1 MQTVQ
6 ILIEENA
13 YGAVRPM
20 EVVATAP
27 VAALVPA
34 IVEELKLPQ
43 TDLFG
48 KRLVYFLRYH
58 SGGPALP
65 ENKSLEASGVDP
77 GAKLTLDSYVM
88 DNSVATLFK
97 GEPPHAQPSFYSSQT
112 ITDAESFLAFGKD
125 TSASL
130 PVVGHRKKSHRWTR
144 RAFLVASGV
153 ALGAGGLGLG
163 YAAYRSMVT
172 NSTIISMTMHTPV
185 KPVQTKP
192 GMAQKVLPTNAT
204 SVLVFSQ
211 HLQPVRSVTW
221 SPDGKMLASGA
232 SDAQVLIWDLNGT
245 VLARKRQAG
254 VVRSVVWSPDGQQ
267 LAVGAANQVQFLTP
281 LNGAL
286 LAQPA
291 QIHTDAVT
299 TLAWSN
305 RQPELLVSGGLDEK
319 AVVWNTTSYTPQT
332 IFTGHTT
339 AIESAT
345 WASDG
350 TTVAT
355 SSHGGVVRV
364 WNAENGQQL
373 HGFFM
378 DAQLPM
384 RAVSFA
390 SAGEQL
396 AVGGDDGIVRLWNG
410 LVCQS
415 QNQNQNGFGTQCL
428 DVPQRLHA
436 HQGHVRTLAWSPNA
450 RFLATGGDD
459 GMLAIWYPTQSQT
472 PLLKIAHNAPLLAL
486 AWSADNK
493 QVATAS
499 GNNVTIW
506 RLH

>member
-48 KRLVYFLRYH
+48 NRLVYILRYH
-58 SGGPALP
+58 SGGPVLP
-65 ENKSLEASGVDP
+65 ENKSLQASGVDP

-88 DNSVATLFK
+88 EGTAAALFQS
-97 GEPPHAQPSFYSSQT
+97 EQAHAQPSFYSSQT
-112 ITDAESFLAFGKD
+112 MTDAESFPAFGKD

-130 PVVGHRKKSHRWTR
+130 PVVGRRRNDHRWTR
-144 RAFLVASGV
+144 RAFLVASGA
-153 ALGAGGLGLG
+153 ALGAGGLALG
-163 YAAYRSMVT
+163 YAAYRSLVT
-172 NSTIISMTMHTPV
+172 KSTLMPSTMHAPV
-185 KPVQTKP
+185 KPVQRQPVVTQP
-192 GMAQKVLPTNAT
+192 VVPINAT
-204 SVLVFSQ
+204 SLLVFSQ
-211 HLQPVRSVTW
+211 HQQTVHSVTW

-232 SDAQVLIWDLNGT
+232 NDAQVFIWDLNGN
-245 VLARKRQAG
+245 VQVRKAQAD
-254 VVRSVVWSPDGQQ
+254 VVHSVAWSPDGQQ
-267 LAVGAANQVQFLTP
+267 LAVGTAKQILLLNP
-281 LNGAL
+281 LNGTL

-291 QIHTDAVT
+291 QIHTDAIT
-299 TLAWSN
+299 TLAWSQ
-305 RQPELLVSGGLDEK
+305 RQTKLLVSGGLDKK
-319 AVVWNTTSYTPQT
+319 AVVWNTTSYTRQT
-332 IFTGHTT
+332 IFTRHTT

-350 TTVAT
+350 ATIAT

-364 WNAENGQQL
+364 WNAENAQQV

-390 SAGEQL
+390 STGEQL

-410 LVCQS
+410 LVCQ
-415 QNQNQNGFGTQCL
+415 NQNGFGTQCL
-428 DVPQRLHA
+428 DAPQRFRA
-436 HQGHVRTLAWSPNA
+436 HHGHVRALAWSPDA

-459 GMLAIWYPTQSQT
+459 GILAVWYPNRSQT
-472 PLLKIAHNAPLLAL
+472 PLLKIAHNAPILAL
-486 AWSADNK
+486 AWSVDNK

-506 RLH
+506 RLK

>member
-6 ILIEENA
+6 ILIEEYA

-20 EVVATAP
+20 EVVATTP

-43 TDLFG
+43 ADLFG
-48 KRLVYFLRYH
+48 NKLVYILRYH
-58 SGGPALP
+58 SGGPVLP
-65 ENKSLEASGVDP
+65 ENKSLKASGVDP

-88 DNSVATLFK
+88 DGSTATIFQS
-97 GEPPHAQPSFYSSQT
+97 EPAHAQPSFYSSQT
-112 ITDAESFLAFGKD
+112 MTDVESFPAFGKD

-130 PVVGHRKKSHRWTR
+130 PVVGQRRKNHPWTR
-144 RAFLVASGV
+144 RAFLVASGA
-153 ALGAGGLGLG
+153 ALGAGGLALG
-163 YAAYRSMVT
+163 YAAYRSIVT
-172 NSTIISMTMHTPV
+172 KSTLMSTTMHAPV
-185 KPVQTKP
+185 KPVQTQRVVTQQ
-192 GMAQKVLPTNAT
+192 AVPTNAT
-204 SVLVFSQ
+204 SMLVFSQ
-211 HLQPVRSVTW
+211 HQQPVHSVTW
-221 SPDGKMLASGA
+221 SPEGKMLASGA
-232 SDAQVLIWDLNGT
+232 SDARVFIWDLDGT
-245 VLARKRQAG
+245 VQARKGQVAA
-254 VVRSVVWSPDGQQ
+254 VRSVAWSPDGQQ
-267 LAVGAANQVQFLTP
+267 LAVGAANQVQFLNP
-281 LNGAL
+281 LNGTL

-299 TLAWSN
+299 TLAWST
-305 RQPELLVSGGLDEK
+305 RQTELLVSGGLDK
-319 AVVWNTTSYTPQT
+319 QAVVWNTTSYTPQT

-339 AIESAT
+339 AIESAC
-345 WASDG
+345 WASDNK
-350 TTVAT
+350 TIAT

-364 WNAENGQQL
+364 WNAENGQQV

-390 SAGEQL
+390 SSDAQL

-410 LVCQS
+410 LVCQ
-415 QNQNQNGFGTQCL
+415 NQSGFGIQCL
-428 DVPQRLHA
+428 NAPQRLHA
-436 HQGHVRTLAWSPNA
+436 HQGHVRTLAWSPDA

-459 GMLAIWYPTQSQT
+459 GILAIWYPTQSQT

-499 GNNVTIW
+499 GKSVTIW
-506 RLH
+506 GLQ

>member
-13 YGAVRPM
+13 FGAVRPM
-20 EVVATAP
+20 ELVATAP

-48 KRLVYFLRYH
+48 NKLVYILRYH

-65 ENKSLEASGVDP
+65 ESKSLEASGVDP
-77 GAKLTLDSYVM
+77 GAKLALDSYVM
-88 DNSVATLFK
+88 DGSVATLFQS
-97 GEPPHAQPSFYSSQT
+97 EPAHAQTSFYTSQT
-112 ITDAESFLAFGKD
+112 MTDVESFPAFGKD

-130 PVVGHRKKSHRWTR
+130 PIVKQRKKDHRWTR
-144 RAFLVASGV
+144 RAFIVASGV
-153 ALGAGGLGLG
+153 ALGVGGLGLG

-172 NSTIISMTMHTPV
+172 NSTIMLTTMHTPV
-185 KPVQTKP
+185 KPAQTKP
-192 GMAQKVLPTNAT
+192 VVTQQFIPTNAT
-204 SVLVFSQ
+204 SMLVFSQ
-211 HLQPVRSVTW
+211 HQQLVHSLTW
-221 SPDGKMLASGA
+221 SPDGKILASGA
-232 SDAQVLIWDLNGT
+232 SDAQVLIWNLNGT
-245 VLARKRQAG
+245 VLARKTQAG
-254 VVRSVVWSPDGQQ
+254 VVRSVAWSPDGQQ
-267 LAVGAANQVQFLTP
+267 LAVGAANQVQFITP

-291 QIHTDAVT
+291 QIHTEAVT
-299 TLAWSN
+299 TVAWSN
-305 RQPELLVSGGLDEK
+305 RQPELLVSGGLDKK
-319 AVVWNTTSYTPQT
+319 AVVWNTNSYTPQT

-339 AIESAT
+339 AIESAA
-345 WASDG
+345 WASDS
-350 TTVAT
+350 TTIAT

-364 WNAENGQQL
+364 WNAENGQQV

-378 DAQLPM
+378 DAQIPM

-390 SAGEQL
+390 SAGDLL

-415 QNQNQNGFGTQCL
+415 QNQIGNGFGIQCL
-428 DVPQRLHA
+428 DAPRRLHA
-436 HQGHVRTLAWSPNA
+436 HQGHVRTLAWSPDA

-459 GMLAIWYPTQSQT
+459 GVIAIWYPNQSQT
-472 PLLKIAHNAPLLAL
+472 PLLKIAHNAPLLDL

-499 GNNVTIW
+499 GNSVTIW
-506 RLH
+506 QLH

>member
-20 EVVATAP
+20 ELVATAP

-34 IVEELKLPQ
+34 IVEELKLPL

-48 KRLVYFLRYH
+48 NKLVYILRYH
-58 SGGPALP
+58 SGGPALQ

-77 GAKLTLDSYVM
+77 GAKLTLDSYAM
-88 DNSVATLFK
+88 DGSVAILFQS
-97 GEPPHAQPSFYSSQT
+97 ESAHAQPSFYSSQT
-112 ITDAESFLAFGKD
+112 MTDVESFPAFEKD

-130 PVVGHRKKSHRWTR
+130 PVLGQKKKNHRWTR
-144 RAFLVASGV
+144 RAFLVTSAA

-163 YAAYRSMVT
+163 YAAYRSIFT
-172 NSTIISMTMHTPV
+172 NTTIMPATMHALV
-185 KPVQTKP
+185 KPVQTQP
-192 GMAQKVLPTNAT
+192 AVTRQFMPTHAT

-211 HLQPVRSVTW
+211 HQQPVRSVTW

-232 SDAQVLIWDLNGT
+232 NDAQLLIWELNGT

-254 VVRSVVWSPDGQQ
+254 VVRSVAWSPDGQQ
-267 LAVGAANQVQFLTP
+267 LAVGVANKVQFLTP

-286 LAQPA
+286 LAQSA
-291 QIHTDAVT
+291 QMHTDTVT
-299 TLAWSN
+299 TLAWAH
-305 RQPELLVSGGLDEK
+305 QGTGLLVSGGLDKK

-339 AIESAT
+339 AIESAA
-345 WASDG
+345 WASDS
-350 TTVAT
+350 TTIAT

-364 WNAENGQQL
+364 WNAENGQQV

-390 SAGEQL
+390 SFNEQL

-410 LVCQS
+410 LVCQ
-415 QNQNQNGFGTQCL
+415 NQTRNIFGTQCL
-428 DVPQRLHA
+428 DEPQRLHT
-436 HQGHVRTLAWSPNA
+436 HQGHVRTLAWSPDA

-459 GMLAIWYPTQSQT
+459 GILAIWYPTQSQT

-486 AWSADNK
+486 AWSKDNK

-506 RLH
+506 GLK

>member
-27 VAALVPA
+27 IAALVPA

-48 KRLVYFLRYH
+48 NKLVYILRYH
-58 SGGPALP
+58 SGGPVLP
-65 ENKSLEASGVDP
+65 ENKSLKASGVDP

-88 DNSVATLFK
+88 DGSTATIFQS
-97 GEPPHAQPSFYSSQT
+97 EPANAQPSFYTSQT
-112 ITDAESFLAFGKD
+112 MTDVESFPACGMD

-130 PVVGHRKKSHRWTR
+130 PVVGQRRKNHSWTR
-144 RAFLVASGV
+144 RAFLVASGA
-153 ALGAGGLGLG
+153 ALGAGGLALG

-172 NSTIISMTMHTPV
+172 KSTIMSTTMHAPV
-185 KPVQTKP
+185 KLVQTQP
-192 GMAQKVLPTNAT
+192 VVTQQAVPTNAT
-204 SVLVFSQ
+204 SMLVFSQ
-211 HLQPVRSVTW
+211 HQQTVRSVTW
-221 SPDGKMLASGA
+221 SPGGKMLASGA

-245 VLARKRQAG
+245 VQVRKAQAG
-254 VVRSVVWSPDGQQ
+254 AVRSVAWSPDGQH
-267 LAVGAANQVQFLTP
+267 LAVGAANQVQFLNP
-281 LNGAL
+281 LNGTL

-299 TLAWSN
+299 TLAWST
-305 RQPELLVSGGLDEK
+305 RQTGLLVSGALDK
-319 AVVWNTTSYTPQT
+319 QAVVWNTTSYTPFT
-332 IFTGHTT
+332 INATETT
-339 AIESAT
+339 AIESAA
-345 WASDG
+345 WASDS
-350 TTVAT
+350 TTIAT

-364 WNAENGQQL
+364 WNAENGQQI

-415 QNQNQNGFGTQCL
+415 QNQSVFGTQCL
-428 DVPQRLHA
+428 DTPQRLHA
-436 HQGHVRTLAWSPNA
+436 HQGHVRTLAWSPDA
-450 RFLATGGDD
+450 RFLATGGDN
-459 GMLAIWYPTQSQT
+459 GMLE
-472 PLLKIAHNAPLLAL
+472 
-486 AWSADNK
+486 
-493 QVATAS
+493 
-499 GNNVTIW
+499 
-506 RLH
+506 

>member
-20 EVVATAP
+20 DVVATTP

-43 TDLFG
+43 ADLFG
-48 KRLVYFLRYH
+48 NKLVYILRYH
-58 SGGPALP
+58 SGGPVLP
-65 ENKSLEASGVDP
+65 ENKSLKASGVDP

-88 DNSVATLFK
+88 DGSTATIFQS
-97 GEPPHAQPSFYSSQT
+97 EPAHAQPSFYSSQT
-112 ITDAESFLAFGKD
+112 MTDVESFPAFGKD

-130 PVVGHRKKSHRWTR
+130 PVVGQRRKNHPWTR
-144 RAFLVASGV
+144 RAFLVASGA
-153 ALGAGGLGLG
+153 ALGAGGLALG

-172 NSTIISMTMHTPV
+172 KSTIMSTTMHAPV
-185 KPVQTKP
+185 KLVQTQP
-192 GMAQKVLPTNAT
+192 VVTQQAVPTNAT
-204 SVLVFSQ
+204 SMLVFSQ
-211 HLQPVRSVTW
+211 HQQTVHSVTW

-232 SDAQVLIWDLNGT
+232 SDARVLIWDLNGT
-245 VLARKRQAG
+245 VQARKEQAG
-254 VVRSVVWSPDGQQ
+254 MVRSVAWSPDGQQ
-267 LAVGAANQVQFLTP
+267 LAVGAANEVQFLNP
-281 LNGAL
+281 LNGTL

-299 TLAWSN
+299 TLAWST
-305 RQPELLVSGGLDEK
+305 RQIELLVSGGLDK
-319 AVVWNTTSYTPQT
+319 QAVVWNTTSYTPQT

-339 AIESAT
+339 AIESAA
-345 WASDG
+345 WASDNK
-350 TTVAT
+350 TVAT

-364 WNAENGQQL
+364 WNAENGQQV

-390 SAGEQL
+390 SSGDQL

-410 LVCQS
+410 LVCQ
-415 QNQNQNGFGTQCL
+415 NQTHNGFGTQCQ
-428 DVPQRLHA
+428 DASQRLHA
-436 HQGHVRTLAWSPNA
+436 HRGPVRTLAWSPDA

-459 GMLAIWYPTQSQT
+459 GILAIWYPAQSQT
-472 PLLKIAHNAPLLAL
+472 PLLKIPHNAPLLAL
-486 AWSADNK
+486 AWSADSK
-493 QVATAS
+493 QLATAS
-499 GNNVTIW
+499 GKSVTIW
-506 RLH
+506 GLQ

>member
-20 EVVATAP
+20 EVVATAS

-48 KRLVYFLRYH
+48 NKLVYILRYH
-58 SGGPALP
+58 SGGPVLP

-88 DNSVATLFK
+88 DSSVATLFPS
-97 GEPPHAQPSFYSSQT
+97 EQAHSQPSFYSSRT
-112 ITDAESFLAFGKD
+112 MTDVESFPAFGKD

-130 PVVGHRKKSHRWTR
+130 PVVGQRKKNHRWTR
-144 RAFLVASGV
+144 RAFLVLSGA

-172 NSTIISMTMHTPV
+172 NSTLLTKTMHAPV
-185 KPVQTKP
+185 KPVQTKQ
-192 GMAQKVLPTNAT
+192 AVTQQVVPTNAT
-204 SVLVFSQ
+204 SLLIFSQ
-211 HLQPVRSVTW
+211 HQQSVRSVTW

-232 SDAQVLIWDLNGT
+232 SDEQVLIWDLIGT
-245 VLARKRQAG
+245 VLARKGQAG
-254 VVRSVVWSPDGQQ
+254 VVRSVAWSPDGQQ
-267 LAVGAANQVQFLTP
+267 LAVGAANQVQFLNP
-281 LNGAL
+281 LNGTV
-286 LAQPA
+286 LARPA

-299 TLAWSN
+299 TVAWSN
-305 RQPELLVSGGLDEK
+305 RQPELLVSGGLDKK
-319 AVVWNTTSYTPQT
+319 AVVWNSNSYTPQT

-339 AIESAT
+339 AIESAA
-345 WASDG
+345 WASDS
-350 TTVAT
+350 TTIAT

-364 WNAENGQQL
+364 WNAGNGQQV

-415 QNQNQNGFGTQCL
+415 QNQNANGFGNQCL
-428 DVPQRLHA
+428 DTPQRLHA
-436 HQGHVRTLAWSPNA
+436 HQGHVRALAWSPDA

-459 GMLAIWYPTQSQT
+459 GVLAIWYPNQSQT
-472 PLLKIAHNAPLLAL
+472 ALLKIDHNAPLLAL
-486 AWSADNK
+486 AWSADSK

-499 GNNVTIW
+499 GNSVTIW
-506 RLH
+506 RLQ

>member
-1 MQTVQ
+1 VQTVQ

-43 TDLFG
+43 IDLFG
-48 KRLVYFLRYH
+48 NKLVYILRYH
-58 SGGPALP
+58 SGGPVLP
-65 ENKSLEASGVDP
+65 ENKSLEVSGVHS
-77 GAKLTLDSYVM
+77 GAKLTLDSYAM
-88 DNSVATLFK
+88 DGSVATLFQS
-97 GEPPHAQPSFYSSQT
+97 ESAHAQPSFYSSHT
-112 ITDAESFLAFGKD
+112 MTDVESFPAFGKD
-125 TSASL
+125 TSASF
-130 PVVGHRKKSHRWTR
+130 PVVGQGKQNHHWTR

-163 YAAYRSMVT
+163 YAAYRSMIA
-172 NSTIISMTMHTPV
+172 NSTLLSTTIHAPV

-192 GMAQKVLPTNAT
+192 VVTQQVVPTSAT
-204 SVLVFSQ
+204 SMLVFSQ

-232 SDAQVLIWDLNGT
+232 NDAQLLIWDLNGT
-245 VLARKRQAG
+245 MLARKRQAG
-254 VVRSVVWSPDGQQ
+254 VVRSVAWSPGGQQ
-267 LAVGAANQVQFLTP
+267 LAVGAANKVQFLTP

-291 QIHTDAVT
+291 RIHTDAVT

-305 RQPELLVSGGLDEK
+305 RQTGLLVSGGLDKK
-319 AVVWNTTSYTPQT
+319 AVVWNTTSYSPET
-332 IFTGHTT
+332 IFTGHTA
-339 AIESAT
+339 AIESAA

-350 TTVAT
+350 TTIAT

-364 WNAENGQQL
+364 WNAVNGQQV

-410 LVCQS
+410 LVCQ
-415 QNQNQNGFGTQCL
+415 NQNQNVFGIQCL
-428 DVPQRLHA
+428 DPPQRLYA
-436 HQGHVRTLAWSPNA
+436 HQGHVRTLAWSPDA

-459 GMLAIWYPTQSQT
+459 GMLAIWYPSQSLT

-493 QVATAS
+493 LVATAS
-499 GNNVTIW
+499 GNSVTIW
-506 RLH
+506 QLQ